1 MSDDTQP
8 SYGNKPGLANK
19 YFYLE
24 ILNSQITLP
33 LSSFFEK
40 LLSGF
45 ERLSMYCLHTSVS
58 HLIPCHRKY
67 SQSESRKTVVYLMV
81 LYPTFPK
88 CAAILLPPKFSK
100 RRRFPSSMLEVLFSD
115 FLAIS
120 EQNYGGPQG
129 TRCKQKRNAANKKGN
144 LQTKKKRCKQKRSAA
159 NQKGN
164 RCKYTKRN
172 AANKKE
178 ERCK

>member
-33 LSSFFEK
+33 LSSFIEK

-45 ERLSMYCLHTSVS
+45 KRLSMYCLHTSVS

-100 RRRFPSSMLEVLFSD
+100 RRRFPSSILEVLFSD

-120 EQNYGGPQG
+120 EQNFSLGFNFEVDNTFY
-129 TRCKQKRNAANKKGN
+129 
-144 LQTKKKRCKQKRSAA
+144 LFYKRCVEILDK
-159 NQKGN
+159 
-164 RCKYTKRN
+164 CMI
-172 AANKKE
+172 
-178 ERCK
+178 ERGLGLA